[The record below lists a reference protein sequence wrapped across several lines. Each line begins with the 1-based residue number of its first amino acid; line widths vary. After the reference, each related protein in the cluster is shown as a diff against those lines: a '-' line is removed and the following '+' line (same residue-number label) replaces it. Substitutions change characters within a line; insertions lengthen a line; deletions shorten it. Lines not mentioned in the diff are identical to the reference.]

1 MPRSYF
7 VLDFTN
13 SGASVAVLSKVL
25 QWILKIFGFAFKVL
39 LMPLD
44 FFLASQ
50 VDRLVAMY
58 SFLKVL
64 VGPYLIQP
72 SQAIFFLSSRNIFG
86 FMIPNP
92 YDQWSSDK
100 NCGAPE
106 AYARNGL

>member
-13 SGASVAVLSKVL
+13 SRASVAVLSKVL